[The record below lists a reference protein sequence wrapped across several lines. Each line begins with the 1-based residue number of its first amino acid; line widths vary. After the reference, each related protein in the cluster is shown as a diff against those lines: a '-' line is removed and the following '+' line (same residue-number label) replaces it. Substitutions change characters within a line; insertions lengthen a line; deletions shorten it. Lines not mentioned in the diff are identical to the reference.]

1 MSNILITGSSSG
13 LGKAMFDKLEEQGHS
28 VHGFNIEDGN
38 DVREANALKEVLEIT
53 PFDIDILI
61 NNAGVNLIDWLENFE
76 EDMWDKV
83 MDTNAKGIYL
93 MTKACL
99 PSLIKS
105 KGTVVNIVSNAAHMP
120 MTCSLAYNAS
130 KGAAHIMTL
139 QLARELTKKHG
150 ITVFGIA
157 PNKLSGTGM
166 SDSIDEQVVKTRGWT
181 KEYAQEYQLNGLL
194 AGEETPPERLAEFI
208 AFLLQSKEHHKYLTG
223 CILPYGA

>member
-1 MSNILITGSSSG
+1 VSNILITGTGKG
-13 LGKAMFDKLEEQGHS
+13 LGKAMKEELEKQGHS
-28 VHGFNIEDGN
+28 IIDYNLEDGN
-38 DVREANALKEVLEIT
+38 DVRTTKDLIMWEN
-53 PFDIDILI
+53 IDVLI

-83 MDTNAKGIYL
+83 MDTNAKGIYM

-99 PSLIKS
+99 PSLIRR
-105 KGTVVNIVSNAAHMP
+105 KGTILNIVSNAAHMP

-157 PNKLSGTGM
+157 PNKLKGTGM
-166 SDSIDEQVVKTRGWT
+166 SDAIDDQVVKTRGWT
-181 KEYAQEYQLNGLL
+181 KEYAQQYQLNGLL
-194 AGEETPPERLAEFI
+194 TGEETPPQRLAEFV

>member
-76 EDMWDKV
+76 EEMWDKV

-93 MTKACL
+93 MT
-99 PSLIKS
+99 
-105 KGTVVNIVSNAAHMP
+105 
-120 MTCSLAYNAS
+120 
-130 KGAAHIMTL
+130 
-139 QLARELTKKHG
+139 
-150 ITVFGIA
+150 
-157 PNKLSGTGM
+157 
-166 SDSIDEQVVKTRGWT
+166 
-181 KEYAQEYQLNGLL
+181 
-194 AGEETPPERLAEFI
+194 
-208 AFLLQSKEHHKYLTG
+208 
-223 CILPYGA
+223 

>member
-1 MSNILITGSSSG
+1 MSNILITGTGKG
-13 LGKAMFDKLEEQGHS
+13 LGKAMKEELEKQGHS
-28 VHGFNIEDGN
+28 IIDYNLEDGN
-38 DVREANALKEVLEIT
+38 DVRTTKDLIMWEN
-53 PFDIDILI
+53 IDVLI

-83 MDTNAKGIYL
+83 MDTNAKGIYM

-99 PSLIKS
+99 PSLIRR
-105 KGTVVNIVSNAAHMP
+105 KGKILNIVSNAAHMP

-139 QLARELTKKHG
+139 QLARELTKKNG

-157 PNKLSGTGM
+157 PNKLKGTGM
-166 SDSIDEQVVKTRGWT
+166 SDAIDDQVVKTRGWT
-181 KEYAQEYQLNGLL
+181 KEYAQQYQLNGLL
-194 AGEETPPERLAEFI
+194 TGEETPPQRLAEFV

>member
-1 MSNILITGSSSG
+1 MSNILITGTGKG
-13 LGKAMFDKLEEQGHS
+13 LGKAMKEELEKQGHS
-28 VHGFNIEDGN
+28 IIDYNLEDGN
-38 DVREANALKEVLEIT
+38 DVRIT
-53 PFDIDILI
+53 KDLIMWENIDVLI
-61 NNAGVNLIDWLENFE
+61 NNAGINLIDWLENFE

-83 MDTNAKGIYL
+83 MDTNAKGIYM

-99 PSLIKS
+99 PSLIRR
-105 KGTVVNIVSNAAHMP
+105 KGTILNIVSNAAHMP

-157 PNKLSGTGM
+157 PNKLKGTGM
-166 SDSIDEQVVKTRGWT
+166 SDAIDDQVVKTRGWT
-181 KEYAQEYQLNGLL
+181 KEYAQQYQLNGLL
-194 AGEETPPERLAEFI
+194 TGEETPPQRLAEFV